1 MDAGNAILLILGAVM
16 VLSSLGVA
24 FSRDNLYASLYM
36 SVTLVLIAGVYS
48 AFGLHPVF
56 ALITF
61 IFVGAIG
68 MVTVVVAAT
77 YRPEMKK
84 PLKLLWI
91 PPVVIVAVVLIASFF
106 RSPGGSLSIPELNF
120 VQSFPADYA
129 LLVVFFITLM
139 ILLMLSAIRF
149 FWRGDA

>member
-1 MDAGNAILLILGAVM
+1 MDAGNAVLLILGAVM

-36 SVTLVLIAGVYS
+36 SVTLVIIAGLYS

-68 MVTVVVAAT
+68 MVTVVVSAT

-84 PLKLLWI
+84 PLRLLWI
-91 PPVVIVAVVLIASFF
+91 PPVIIVAIILVLAISGIPSASLT
-106 RSPGGSLSIPELNF
+106 SPDVSF
-120 VQSFPADYA
+120 VRSFPSDYA

-139 ILLMLSAIRF
+139 VLLMLSALRF